1 MRIHIRRILCTTDF
15 SVCSGDTVPYAAAM
29 AKEYGAELFVCH
41 VVDLPPASS
50 FGETLLD
57 PEVYWADSLREAGER
72 METLMQGVP
81 VAWEPLVLGGSVAES
96 VARIAEEKEVD
107 LVVTATHG
115 RSGLQRLFLGSVSE
129 KLMRI
134 LPCPL
139 LVTRSPEPETPR
151 QVNEPIR
158 FDRIL
163 VGCDFSPDSEL
174 AFRHALSLAQE
185 FQSEIHMA
193 HVIEPQAYRDLTHPS
208 ASSDEARS
216 GLRDELE
223 EKLYAMI
230 PGEALNWCEPRTVLL
245 AGQPYE
251 ELVKYAVLHK
261 LDLMTLGFRGRGL
274 VETLLVGSTTARVV
288 RQAPCPVLSVRPRL
302 VPL

>member
-15 SVCSGDTVPYAAAM
+15 SVCSGKTVPYAVALAR
-29 AKEYGAELFVCH
+29 EYGAELFVCH

-57 PEVYWADSLREAGER
+57 PEVYWADALREAGER
-72 METLMQGVP
+72 IETLMQDVP
-81 VAWEPLVLGGSVAES
+81 LAWEPLVLGGSVAES
-96 VARIAEEKEVD
+96 VARMAEEKEVD

-129 KLMRI
+129 KLMRT
-134 LPCPL
+134 LPCPI
-139 LVTRSPEPETPR
+139 LVTRSPEHEVPGDVKES
-151 QVNEPIR
+151 IR
-158 FDRIL
+158 FNRIL
-163 VGCDFSPDSEL
+163 VGCDFSPDSDL

-193 HVIEPQAYRDLTHPS
+193 HVIEPQAYRDITHPS
-208 ASSDEARS
+208 PSTEEARS
-216 GLRDELE
+216 ALRDELE

-230 PGEALNWCEPRTVLL
+230 PEEALNWCEPRTILL

-251 ELVKYAVLHK
+251 ELVKHAVLHK
-261 LDLMTLGFRGRGL
+261 MDLMALGFRGRGL

-288 RQAPCPVLSVRPRL
+288 RQAPCPVLSVRPRG

>member
-15 SVCSGDTVPYAAAM
+15 SVCSGDTVPYAVALAR
-29 AKEYGAELFVCH
+29 EYGAELFVCH

-57 PEVYWADSLREAGER
+57 PEVYWADALREAGER
-72 METLMQGVP
+72 IETLMQDAA
-81 VAWEPLVLGGSVAES
+81 VAWEPLVLGGSVTES
-96 VARIAEEKEVD
+96 VARMADEKEVD

-129 KLMRI
+129 KLMRT
-134 LPCPL
+134 LTCPL
-139 LVTRSPEPETPR
+139 LVTRSPEREVSR
-151 QVNEPIR
+151 GLDQPIQ
-158 FDRIL
+158 FNRIL
-163 VGCDFSPDSEL
+163 VGCDFSPDSDL

-193 HVIEPQAYRDLTHPS
+193 HVIEPGAYRDLTQTP
-208 ASSDEARS
+208 ASSEEARP
-216 GLRDELE
+216 GIRDELE

-230 PGEALNWCEPRTVLL
+230 PEEALNWCEPRTVLL

-261 LDLMTLGFRGRGL
+261 LDLMALGFRGRGL

-288 RQAPCPVLSVRPRL
+288 RQAPCPVLSVRPR
-302 VPL
+302 VMPL